1 MVSPDE
7 VWSPQ
12 PPRTDAEP
20 EPEPPQHT
28 FYAPILLV
36 AALSTGLL
44 LAFMAAIALLIL
56 LRR

>member
-12 PPRTDAEP
+12 PPRTEA